1 MLKKQEKKQDRKQEL
16 VKIFESVSKDKRD
29 LVLPLIEDAVF
40 LEEKLKDL
48 KASCLYKKT
57 AGGNVIA
64 LQSLKVYKEINNQYL
79 QTIKTLG
86 SFLKNQDSEA
96 DSPLTEYLKKLNE

>member
-1 MLKKQEKKQDRKQEL
+1 MKNKKDRKEQL
-16 VKIFESVSKDKRD
+16 IKIFENLGSEKRD
-29 LVLPLIEDAVF
+29 LVLPLINDVVF
-40 LEEKLKDL
+40 LENKLEEL
-48 KASCLYKKT
+48 KEASLFKQT
-57 AGGNVIA
+57 QGGNIIA

-86 SFLKNQDSEA
+86 SFLKNQDSET